1 MQHNWS
7 IPDGASRIL
16 TRLNQYGYEAYL
28 VGGCVRDLVMGRKP
42 HDWDICTNAKPE
54 QVVDIFKDKHIIET
68 GLKHGTVSVVDD
80 GVYEVTTYR
89 IDGEYEDGRHPKKVE
104 FVSDLRQDLARRD
117 FTINAMALSR
127 NGDVID
133 FFGGVSDASKRIV
146 RCVGRPSDRFGED
159 WLRIMRAMRFASV
172 LGFDID
178 EETLL
183 YMQSVDYIPNSIS
196 AERIQAELRKMVV
209 GINAAEILRKCKN
222 ILFLV
227 APELSD
233 MDGFHQN
240 SPYHIYDVFE
250 HTLHAIDYAPRD
262 ETIRLALLFHDA
274 GKPYTYSEDKNG
286 IGHFYGHPAF
296 SEPICRTVMTRLR
309 FENRIIEDV
318 AHLVKY
324 HDITFNC
331 ERPYIK
337 RCLNKHGPDRLRM
350 LVLVRASDIYA
361 QSSYNQSERMAKV
374 RLFSE
379 VFQSVYDSSE
389 CFSLRDLAING
400 NDLIQIGFCPGS
412 KMGEVLSTLLEN
424 VIDGNLANEK
434 ENLLQFARCHLT
446 FSEDAV

>member
-7 IPDGASRIL
+7 IPDGAKRIL
-16 TRLNQYGYEAYL
+16 QKLNQCGYEAYL

-42 HDWDICTNAKPE
+42 HDWDICTSARPE
-54 QVVDIFKDKHIIET
+54 QVVSVFNDKHTIET
-68 GLKHGTVSVVDD
+68 GLKHGTVSIVDD
-80 GVYEVTTYR
+80 DVYEVTTFR
-89 IDGEYEDGRHPKKVE
+89 IDGEYKDGRHPQEVA
-104 FVSDLRQDLARRD
+104 FVVNLREDLARRD
-117 FTINAMALSR
+117 FTINAMALDG
-127 NGDVID
+127 NGDIID
-133 FFGGVSDASKRIV
+133 LFGGVSDANKGIV

-178 EETLL
+178 EETLC
-183 YMQSVDYIPNSIS
+183 YIQSVDHIPDSIS
-196 AERIQAELRKMVV
+196 AERIQAELRKIVA
-209 GINAAEILRKCKN
+209 GINAAEVLRQCKN

-227 APELSD
+227 APELRN

-250 HTLHAIDYAPRD
+250 HTLHAMDYAPRN
-262 ETIRLALLFHDA
+262 ETVRLALLFHDA
-274 GKPYTYSEDKNG
+274 GKPHSYSEDQNG
-286 IGHFYGHPAF
+286 VGHFYGHPAL
-296 SEPICRTVMTRLR
+296 SEPICRSVMSRLR

-331 ERPYIK
+331 DRAYIK
-337 RCLNKHGPDRLRM
+337 RYLNKHGPDRLRM

-361 QSSYNQSERMAKV
+361 QSTYNQSERMTKV

-379 VFQSVYDSSE
+379 IFQSVYDSSE

-400 NDLIQIGFCPGS
+400 NDLIQIGFCPGP
-412 KMGEVLSTLLEN
+412 KMGEILSTLLEN
-424 VIDGNLANEK
+424 VIDGNLQNKRES
-434 ENLLQFARCHLT
+434 LLQFARCHLT

>member
-7 IPDGASRIL
+7 IPDGAKRIL
-16 TRLNQYGYEAYL
+16 QKLNQCGYEAYL

-42 HDWDICTNAKPE
+42 HDWDICTSARPE
-54 QVVDIFKDKHIIET
+54 QVVGVFNDKHVIET
-68 GLKHGTVSVVDD
+68 GLKHGTVSIVDD
-80 GVYEVTTYR
+80 DVYEVTTFR
-89 IDGEYEDGRHPKKVE
+89 IDGEYKDGRHPQEVA
-104 FVSDLRQDLARRD
+104 FVVNLREDLARRD
-117 FTINAMALSR
+117 FTINAMALDG
-127 NGDVID
+127 NGDIID
-133 FFGGVSDASKRIV
+133 LFGGVSDANKGIV

-178 EETLL
+178 EETLC
-183 YMQSVDYIPNSIS
+183 YIQSVDHIPDSIS
-196 AERIQAELRKMVV
+196 AERIQAELRKIVA
-209 GINAAEILRKCKN
+209 GINAAEVLRQCKN

-227 APELSD
+227 APELRN

-250 HTLHAIDYAPRD
+250 HTLHAMDYAPRN
-262 ETIRLALLFHDA
+262 ETVRLALLFHDA
-274 GKPYTYSEDKNG
+274 GKPHSYSEDQNG
-286 IGHFYGHPAF
+286 VGHFYGHPAL
-296 SEPICRTVMTRLR
+296 SEPICRSVMSRLR

-331 ERPYIK
+331 DRAYIK

-350 LVLVRASDIYA
+350 LVLVRAADIYA
-361 QSSYNQSERMAKV
+361 QSTYNQSERMTKV

-379 VFQSVYDSSE
+379 IFQSVYDSSE

-400 NDLIQIGFCPGS
+400 NDLIQIGFCPGP

-434 ENLLQFARCHLT
+434 ENLLQFARRHLT
-446 FSEDAV
+446 FLEDTV

>member
-16 TRLNQYGYEAYL
+16 ARLNQYGYEAYL

-54 QVVDIFKDKHIIET
+54 QVVDIFKDKHVIEA

-89 IDGEYEDGRHPKKVE
+89 IDGEYEDGRHPKKVK
-104 FVSDLRQDLARRD
+104 FVSDLREDLARRD
-117 FTINAMALSR
+117 FTINAMALGHDG
-127 NGDVID
+127 NIID
-133 FFGGVSDASKRIV
+133 FFGGVSDANKRIV
-146 RCVGRPSDRFGED
+146 RCVGRPADRFGED

-172 LGFDID
+172 LGFDMD
-178 EETLL
+178 AETLS
-183 YMQSVDYIPNSIS
+183 YIQSVDYIPNGIS

-209 GINAAEILRKCKN
+209 GINAAEILRQCKN

-227 APELSD
+227 APELRD

-250 HTLHAIDYAPRD
+250 HTLHAIDYAPRN
-262 ETIRLALLFHDA
+262 ETVRLALLFHDA
-274 GKPYTYSEDKNG
+274 GKPYSYSEDQNG
-286 IGHFYGHPAF
+286 VGHFYGHPAL
-296 SEPICRTVMTRLR
+296 SEPICRDVMSRLR

-331 ERPYIK
+331 ERTYIK
-337 RCLNKHGPDRLRM
+337 RCLNKHGRDM
-350 LVLVRASDIYA
+350 LNLLIFVRASDIYA
-361 QSSYNQSERMAKV
+361 QSPVNQSERLAKV

-379 VFQSVYDSSE
+379 MLQYVYDSNE
-389 CFSLRDLAING
+389 CFSLRNLAVNG
-400 NDLIQIGFCPGS
+400 KDLIQIGFKPGPDLG
-412 KMGEVLSTLLEN
+412 KMLSILLEN
-424 VIDGNLANEK
+424 VMDGKLKNEK
-434 ENLLQFARCHLT
+434 EVLLEFALPYLT
-446 FSEDAV
+446 VS